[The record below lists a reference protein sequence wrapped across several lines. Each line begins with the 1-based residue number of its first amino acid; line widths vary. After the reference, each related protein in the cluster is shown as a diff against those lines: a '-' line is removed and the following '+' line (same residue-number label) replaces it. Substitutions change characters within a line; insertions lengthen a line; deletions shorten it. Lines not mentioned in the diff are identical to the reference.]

1 MLKKIAASADGEAL
15 PTANFNRR
23 LALMGGLSA
32 AGAAI
37 VGGPTAVLAS
47 PGHQL
52 PATPLLPRADLLQA
66 YNEWLYYERRLLIR
80 EIYHDEHPDWQMMER
95 YVPCNTIA
103 SHYHFPL
110 LKTAG
115 SQTWE
120 TMPTPAKRAL
130 LVLQAVGVD
139 FGLQRDRT

>member
-1 MLKKIAASADGEAL
+1 MPNAPVQAAAEGMPEI
-15 PTANFNRR
+15 NRR
-23 LALMGGLSA
+23 LTLMGGLSA
-32 AGAAI
+32 AAAAI
-37 VGGPTAVLAS
+37 VGGSTAALAS
-47 PGHQL
+47 PGHRRL

-80 EIYHDEHPDWQMMER
+80 EIYHDEHPDWQIMER

-110 LKTAG
+110 QKTAG

-120 TMPTPAKRAL
+120 TMPTPATRAL

-139 FGLQRDRT
+139 FGQRDRT